1 MQLRTMHVIMGYIV
15 VLAVDNGDWL
25 TVWAHSGNYI
35 CNLFARYNSREFAPI
50 IDCGS
55 ASSTL
60 QLRFGLLLK
69 ANVCFYS
76 SRTAGPSLEFD
87 RFGASKI
94 YRFEL
99 NEENYQIQLKIDE
112 SRYFSTFLVR
122 VVQSGRCG
130 KHGYAY
136 SWNLINFI
144 F

>member
-1 MQLRTMHVIMGYIV
+1 MQLRTMHVIMRYIV

-60 QLRFGLLLK
+60 QLRSGLLLK

-76 SRTAGPSLEFD
+76 SRTAGAHFMLWN
-87 RFGASKI
+87 
-94 YRFEL
+94 L
-99 NEENYQIQLKIDE
+99 NWSIRRLRRNLQIRIKWGRLPDPIKNRRVPI
-112 SRYFSTFLVR
+112 FFTFLVR
-122 VVQSGRCG
+122 AVTKRQVR
-130 KHGYAY
+130 
-136 SWNLINFI
+136 
-144 F
+144 